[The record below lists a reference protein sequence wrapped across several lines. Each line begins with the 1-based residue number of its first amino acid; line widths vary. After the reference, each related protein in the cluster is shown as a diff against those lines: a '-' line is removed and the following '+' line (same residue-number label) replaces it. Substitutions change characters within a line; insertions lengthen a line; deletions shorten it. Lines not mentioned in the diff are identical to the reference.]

1 MARPKRSKKGR
12 GAATYVLP
20 ILFCALLILLAL
32 VRGQRTEAPT
42 KAVLQKSEP
51 LTLTHQAIENYLY
64 AAGFTLQ
71 REKLLTAEGREAGT
85 LAITADDAIEE
96 MTLTFSLPP
105 RIDVETGADVF
116 ASLNEAHD
124 KAAQEGKDMFLSL
137 FDAIAVTD
145 GRVAGRRDSALEKLQ
160 QTMDTGKSS
169 AQAAY
174 SWKFTFSVTAGD
186 PESQITILF
195 TLVK

>member
-71 REKLLTAEGREAGT
+71 GEKLLDAEGQEAGS
-85 LAITADDAIEE
+85 LVITEDSAIEE

-105 RIDVETGADVF
+105 RIDVETGTDVF
-116 ASLNEAHD
+116 ASLNEAHG
-124 KAAQEGKDMFLSL
+124 KAAQEGKNMFLSL

-160 QTMDTGKSS
+160 QTIDTGKSS
-169 AQAAY
+169 TQSAY
-174 SWKFTFSVTAGD
+174 SWRFDFSSTSGE
-186 PESQITILF
+186 PEGTITVQF
-195 TLVK
+195 AHVQ

>member
-71 REKLLTAEGREAGT
+71 EAGT
-85 LAITADDAIEE
+85 LAITGDGTIEE

-145 GRVAGRRDSALEKLQ
+145 GRVAGRRGSALEKLQ

-169 AQAAY
+169 TQAAY
-174 SWKFTFSVTAGD
+174 SWRFTFSMIPGD

>member
-1 MARPKRSKKGR
+1 M
-12 GAATYVLP
+12 
-20 ILFCALLILLAL
+20 
-32 VRGQRTEAPT
+32 
-42 KAVLQKSEP
+42 
-51 LTLTHQAIENYLY
+51 
-64 AAGFTLQ
+64 
-71 REKLLTAEGREAGT
+71 
-85 LAITADDAIEE
+85 
-96 MTLTFSLPP
+96 
-105 RIDVETGADVF
+105 ETGTDVF

-145 GRVAGRRDSALEKLQ
+145 GRVAGRRGSALEKLQ

-169 AQAAY
+169 TQAAY
-174 SWKFTFSVTAGD
+174 SWRFTFSMIPGD

>member
-64 AAGFTLQ
+64 AAGFTFQ
-71 REKLLTAEGREAGT
+71 GEKLLAAEGRETGS
-85 LAITADDAIEE
+85 LSIMDDGAIEE

-105 RIDVETGADVF
+105 RIDTETGADVF

-145 GRVAGRRDSALEKLQ
+145 GRMAGRRGSALEKLQ

-174 SWKFTFSVTAGD
+174 SWRFTFSMIPGD

>member
-1 MARPKRSKKGR
+1 MAADKRKKR
-12 GAATYVLP
+12 FSTYILP
-20 ILFCALLILLAL
+20 ILFCGLLIALA
-32 VRGQRTEAPT
+32 VITNRQTEQPV
-42 KAVLQKSEP
+42 KAVLQEGEP
-51 LTLTHQAIENYLY
+51 LTLTEQAVENYLY
-64 AAGFTLQ
+64 AAGFTFQ
-71 REKLLTAEGREAGT
+71 GEKLLAVEGREAGT
-85 LAITADDAIEE
+85 LAIMDDGAIEE
-96 MTLTFSLPP
+96 MTFTFSLPP
-105 RIDVETGADVF
+105 RIDVDTGADVF

-174 SWKFTFSVTAGD
+174 SWKFTFSMTPGD